1 MDVVRVRV
9 GVCQR
14 LVPMPVRVR
23 NLGKFS
29 RLVVVLVMLVML
41 VLVGVLERHMRV
53 GVIVDV
59 GR

>member
-9 GVCQR
+9 GVCER

-23 NLGKFS
+23 NLGQLL
-29 RLVVVLVMLVML
+29 RLVVVLVTLVVL
-41 VLVGVLERHMRV
+41 VLVGVLERHMAV
-53 GVIVDV
+53 GMIVHV